1 MPQLDLFA
9 GPHLEKLAAQSE
21 ASVALQMPPDPLV
34 DVETDPSPIVEPTP
48 IERPI
53 KSQAIDWHPDTVPWS
68 EPPSGDPRVVL
79 IVDAP
84 ALLEQAAHVP
94 KVREIIGP
102 NGCPAGLVRSFSKT
116 FLRLL
121 GQHKP
126 DLVVVVFDGQPSE
139 EIDLELRMQTEIC
152 RTLCELLGCSTIAS
166 TKARCVDIIG
176 TLASECPADWPV
188 IVASNRTALLQLGQR
203 QDLAISYW
211 RQGEQYT
218 EHADVDCRRRGRV
231 EPHQIAAYFALAGLR
246 GVGEAS
252 AREIMQAV
260 KTEKA
265 LLDLVA
271 LGDSFGVAAGLSSK
285 MRGRIRVAQALLD
298 GRDGLANTVKAARL
312 VRDVDDPGEV
322 PTASELEQRLYRRE
336 RDDAG
341 LRLVGEAW
349 GIKELRG
356 DYDSE

>member
-9 GPHLEKLAAQSE
+9 GPHIEKLAAQSE
-21 ASVALQMPPDPLV
+21 ASISLQMPPESQP
-34 DVETDPSPIVEPTP
+34 DVEPEQPPIVEPAP
-48 IERPI
+48 IEQPSRP
-53 KSQAIDWHPDTVPWS
+53 KTIDWLPDTVPWS

-79 IVDAP
+79 IVDVP

-102 NGCPAGLVRSFSKT
+102 NGCPSGIVRSFSKT

-121 GQHKP
+121 GQHRP
-126 DLVVVVFDGQPSE
+126 DLVAVVFDGQPDA
-139 EIDLELRMQTEIC
+139 EIELELRMQAEIC

-166 TKARCVDIIG
+166 TKARCIDVIG
-176 TLASECPADWPV
+176 TLASQCPADWPV
-188 IVASNRTALLQLGQR
+188 IVASNRTILLQLGQR
-203 QDLAISYW
+203 QDLAVTYW
-211 RQGEQYT
+211 RQGEQMT
-218 EHADVDCRRRGRV
+218 EHADVDCRRRARV
-231 EPHQIAAYFALAGLR
+231 EPHQVAAYIALVGLR
-246 GVGEAS
+246 GVGESS

-260 KTEKA
+260 RTEKA

-271 LGDSFGVAAGLSSK
+271 LGDSFGIAAGLPPK
-285 MRGRIRVAQALLD
+285 MRGRIRVAQALLE
-298 GRDGLANTVKAARL
+298 GRDGLATAIRDARL
-312 VRDVDDPGEV
+312 VRDVSDLGEV
-322 PTASELEQRLYRRE
+322 PTASELEQRLYRRD

-341 LRLVGEAW
+341 LRLVGETW